1 MLLTKME
8 NLKPISHKEFNEF
21 IKCKGFK
28 GRNEYKLKELKAKF
42 GFKPMYDRRTL
53 TISSED
59 MSPTT
64 FDSLRKASKATG
76 ISYGVLI
83 YAKNKERNFV
93 KSNEKIYNI
102 NWHNWQHLSCLQELT
117 STLLIQKLSQVHLT
131 DNTSLDYQG
140 FQRFLSICKFP

>member
-1 MLLTKME
+1 ME

-21 IKCKGFK
+21 IKVKGFK
-28 GRNEYKLKELKAKF
+28 GRNEYKLKDLIVKF
-42 GFKPMYDRRTL
+42 GFKPMYDRHTL

-59 MSPTT
+59 LKPTT

-83 YAKNKERNFV
+83 YAKNNERNFI

-102 NWHNWQHLSCLQELT
+102 NWCN
-117 STLLIQKLSQVHLT
+117 
-131 DNTSLDYQG
+131 
-140 FQRFLSICKFP
+140 